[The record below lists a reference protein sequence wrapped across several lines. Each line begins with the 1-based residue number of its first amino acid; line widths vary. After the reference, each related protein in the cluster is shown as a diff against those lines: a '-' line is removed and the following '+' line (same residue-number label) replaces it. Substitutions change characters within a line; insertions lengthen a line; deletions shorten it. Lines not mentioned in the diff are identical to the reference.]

1 MNIFPHR
8 GHKHELIFLQNNK
21 NGKKQ
26 QTLPYSTILLLV
38 INEKGIEI
46 ICINEMLNFWF
57 LISVCDQT
65 TDLPQS
71 ASSSSLEQTFTS
83 PDQMSPS
90 SARQSRGRKVQS
102 AIWHKGR
109 DSLIFFQLCSHL
121 WNFKHERLCG
131 SAWQFFCCCYYFNN

>member
-1 MNIFPHR
+1 M
-8 GHKHELIFLQNNK
+8 
-21 NGKKQ
+21 
-26 QTLPYSTILLLV
+26 PYSTILLLV

-109 DSLIFFQLCSHL
+109 DSLIFF
-121 WNFKHERLCG
+121 
-131 SAWQFFCCCYYFNN
+131 